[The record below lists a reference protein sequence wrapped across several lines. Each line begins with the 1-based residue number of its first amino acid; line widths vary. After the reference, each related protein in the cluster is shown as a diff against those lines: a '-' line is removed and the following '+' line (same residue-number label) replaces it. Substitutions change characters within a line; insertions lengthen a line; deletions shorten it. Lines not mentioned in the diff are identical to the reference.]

1 MIPKRV
7 TVENFLS
14 FRTETAICFSDDEPL
29 WVLGGP
35 NGIGK
40 SAVFDAMTYCLFA
53 QHRCGTQDADA
64 LIHHGEDRFRVS
76 FEFEFN
82 AADYRIV
89 RNKKRRAAAPT
100 QSVERRIDGQWHRI
114 DGVDGV
120 KATNQWIVDTLGLN
134 FASFQ
139 ASILLRQ
146 GEAEKILD
154 AGGAERMAILKS
166 VLGLERF
173 ESLAARIWDD
183 TKAKK
188 RELKRLQDVRAVAVE
203 VTALEVAAA
212 IEAAGRADRA
222 KAEIDAAREVALVE
236 LNQAKLWEE
245 SEPKRLELQTQ
256 IDGATARS
264 ADAARIR
271 RDFEAHRD
279 FGATLPILRQLV
291 PLRSGLVD
299 AEAERTRL
307 GTERDTAT
315 AELGRLQSELALA
328 TTRKAAL
335 VAECAD
341 QTRRAEVRQM
351 EHARQSQ
358 FLSAAE
364 EATALASKIAGFSAD
379 LAVHVATAVAAE
391 TAGKE
396 TCAQAR
402 VDRAGLDRDLRRSL
416 ELRAKFTDLSIGVNC
431 SACGQTVT
439 AEHAEKERRAAE
451 ANAESLSSAAAGA
464 ERALRTAQAQADLA
478 DRHRTELE
486 TELRERDEC
495 ARQLGA
501 KRRDLESF
509 GGTSDAG
516 LLQTQISELGA
527 LAAAA
532 ASAAESGRLELG
544 TIESTLARLERELA
558 AAAAA
563 AGRWATAFAEAEKR
577 LDAGRV
583 RCATL
588 LERLPAAHRETSA
601 VEFAAMEL
609 EFERLVGAQ
618 IVDEFEKLQHDE
630 IRLDGWRTRL
640 AELASQ
646 LGAIPGEARRPL
658 RGAERDYETSKRAA
672 LAADAAWQIARQIPL
687 DLQRRAGDFAALVTE
702 ILAAEMTANI
712 SIKLHDLLG
721 NAGLLRE
728 LVRIA
733 EVDIVGHADR
743 TLRKLSDGE
752 LSLELSRE
760 PKKDGE
766 ALVLMVRS
774 ADSPQPT
781 PVGFLSGSEKFR
793 VALAIALGIG
803 QFASGQ
809 TRPLECVI
817 IDEGFGSLDPKGL
830 RTAAEELNRLK
841 RHLKRII
848 LVSHQEEFTDHFP
861 VVIRLQKTDEGV
873 TATTVRR

>member
-14 FRTETAICFSDDEPL
+14 FRAETEIRFSDDEPL

-89 RNKKRRAAAPT
+89 RNKKRRAASPT

-114 DGVDGV
+114 EGVDGV
-120 KATNQWIVDTLGLN
+120 RPTNQWVVDTLGLN

-173 ESLAARIWDD
+173 ESLSARIAED
-183 TKAKK
+183 TRAKK
-188 RELKRLQDVRAVAVE
+188 RELKRLQDERAVAVE
-203 VTALEVAAA
+203 VTSLEVAAA
-212 IEAAGRADRA
+212 IEATGRAEGA
-222 KAEIDAAREVALVE
+222 KAAADAAREVAHTG

-245 SEPKRLELQTQ
+245 SEPKRIELQVQ

-264 ADAARIR
+264 ADAPRIR
-271 RDFEAHRD
+271 REFEAHRD
-279 FGATLPILRQLV
+279 FSANLPILRQLV
-291 PLRSGLVD
+291 PLRSGLID
-299 AEAERTRL
+299 AEMERTRL
-307 GTERDTAT
+307 QTGRDTAT
-315 AELGRLQSELALA
+315 AELGRLESESARA
-328 TTRKAAL
+328 ATRKAVL

-341 QTRRAEVRQM
+341 QTRRAKDGWT
-351 EHARQSQ
+351 EHARQSN

-364 EATALASKIAGFSAD
+364 EATVLASKVAGFSAD
-379 LAVHVATAVAAE
+379 LAVYVATAVAAE
-391 TAGKE
+391 TAAKE

-402 VDRAGLDRDLRRSL
+402 VDRAGLDRDLLRAV
-416 ELRAKFTDLSIGVNC
+416 ELRAKFADLTIGVDC

-439 AEHAEKERRAAE
+439 AAHAEKERRTSE
-451 ANAESLSSAAAGA
+451 ANAESLRRAAAES
-464 ERALRTAQAQADLA
+464 ERTLRTAQSQADLA
-478 DRHRTELE
+478 DRRRTQLE
-486 TELRERDEC
+486 MELRERDDC
-495 ARQLGA
+495 TRQLDA

-516 LLQTQISELGA
+516 LLKFQIAELGV

-532 ASAAESGRLELG
+532 ASAAESARLELG
-544 TIESTLARLERELA
+544 ALESTLARLERERV

-563 AGRWATAFAEAEKR
+563 AGRSVAAFAEVEKR

-583 RCATL
+583 RCSTL
-588 LERLPAAHRETSA
+588 LEGLPAPHRDTPA
-601 VEFAAMEL
+601 GALAAMEL
-609 EFERLVGAQ
+609 EFERLADAQ
-618 IVDEFEKLQHDE
+618 IAVEFEKLQHDE

-640 AELASQ
+640 AELASR

-658 RGAERDYETSKRAA
+658 RGAERDYDAAQQAA
-672 LAADAAWQIARQIPL
+672 LAADAAWQTARQIPL
-687 DLQRRAGDFAALVTE
+687 DLQRRAETFAALVAK
-702 ILAAEMTANI
+702 ILAAEMAANI

-760 PKKDGE
+760 PRNDGE

-774 ADSPQPT
+774 ADSTQPT

-841 RHLKRII
+841 KHLKRII
-848 LVSHQEEFTDHFP
+848 IVSHQEEFTDHFP
-861 VVIRLQKTDEGV
+861 VVIQLQKTDEGV